1 MEKHKMKINNGK
13 RVCIVE
19 IMPVGLMKHNLKNVW
34 IAELDSEGYCRGN
47 IYLRTNKT
55 IAHALKTPTFKD
67 YSISRDMLRELEEN
81 GTFTDHLDFDN
92 NHRRAKKVGIFLV
105 FKNAKGAIDYLVT
118 NWLSE
123 KLVGQKNVLAAAR
136 AITNVRLWM

>member
-1 MEKHKMKINNGK
+1 MKINNGK

-47 IYLRTNKT
+47 IYLRTNKK
-55 IAHALKTPTFKD
+55 IAHSLHTPTFKD
-67 YSISRDMLRELEEN
+67 YFITQSMLRDLDEN
-81 GTFTDHLDFDN
+81 GTLTDQLDFN
-92 NHRRAKKVGIFLV
+92 NNRNRTRKVGIFLV
-105 FKNAKGAIDYLVT
+105 FKTAKGAIDYLVT
-118 NWLSE
+118 NWLAE
-123 KLVGQKNVLAAAR
+123 KLVGQKNVLAAAK